1 MAQDRSRVE
10 RPVCHFMLRE
20 ARRMNPASD
29 AAVGALR
36 ARGLE
41 SLPPL
46 AVVLGSGLGA
56 FADEAQGAIAISYPD
71 IPGFPAPSVEGHAGR
86 LMVGMIEGK
95 RVALFQGRGHYYE
108 RGDANAMRIA
118 IDTFREL
125 GGESLLLTNA
135 AGGLRQEWCPPTLV
149 AIADHI
155 NFSGMNPLIGYPGAD
170 RFVPLTKAYDD
181 ALRASLHEAAR
192 GAGVELKDGV
202 YMWFSGPSFETPAEI
217 RAARILGADLV
228 GMSTVPEVILARRAG
243 LRCAAVSVVTN
254 YAAGLSGGD
263 PSHEETQAV
272 AHEAADRFKRLLRGF
287 IREVA

>member
-1 MAQDRSRVE
+1 MDTT
-10 RPVCHFMLRE
+10 P
-20 ARRMNPASD
+20 D
-29 AAVGALR
+29 AAIGALR
-36 ARGLE
+36 SRGLT

-46 AVVLGSGLGA
+46 AIVLGSGLGA
-56 FADEAQGAIAISYPD
+56 FADEARDLIAISYAD
-71 IPGFPAPSVEGHAGR
+71 IPGFPVPSVEGHVGR
-86 LMVGMIEGK
+86 LVVGVIEGA

-118 IDTFREL
+118 IDTFRQL
-125 GGESLLLTNA
+125 GGETVLLTNA
-135 AGGLRQEWCPPTLV
+135 AGGLRTEWRPPALV
-149 AIADHI
+149 AITDHI
-155 NFSGMNPLIGYPGAD
+155 NFSGTNPLIGHVGSD
-170 RFVPLTKAYDD
+170 RFVPLTKAYDA
-181 ALRASLHEAAR
+181 ALVATLRDAAR
-192 GAGVELKDGV
+192 SAKVELNEGV

-254 YAAGLSGGD
+254 YAAGLAGGD

-287 IREVA
+287 IRAYRPQSA